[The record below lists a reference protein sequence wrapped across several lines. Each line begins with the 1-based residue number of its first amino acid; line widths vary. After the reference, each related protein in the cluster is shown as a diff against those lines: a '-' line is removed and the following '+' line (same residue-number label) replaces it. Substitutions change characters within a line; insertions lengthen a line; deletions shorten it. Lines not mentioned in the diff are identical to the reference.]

1 MKMISLNY
9 FRLHG
14 VLSSLSSLVLVCDS
28 YLKHYWHIYFG
39 EMVGFLWVK
48 AEKCIYNM
56 KRMCIS
62 LVYNLFHI
70 TLCIKNCVLF
80 LSVSTYRYVAYRQY
94 TYWIHKK
101 LGRKIRIAIPSCVV
115 KKIRES
121 FPSESGSYRGFE
133 YAH

>member
-1 MKMISLNY
+1 MTLLSY
-9 FRLHG
+9 FGLHG
-14 VLSSLSSLVLVCDS
+14 VTSSLPILVLVCDS
-28 YLKHYWHIYFG
+28 
-39 EMVGFLWVK
+39 FLSALRIV
-48 AEKCIYNM
+48 IF
-56 KRMCIS
+56 S
-62 LVYNLFHI
+62 
-70 TLCIKNCVLF
+70 
-80 LSVSTYRYVAYRQY
+80 SVSTYRYVAYRQY